1 MASFPQPEDDSV
13 PTTGSTRPF
22 DDDGWLRPQTL
33 LPVIRLLRRLRV
45 AQGLRHGF
53 PNLPYISVA
62 EKLSGSCGFDFATPL
77 FMSIRSLGITAEQAT
92 TILATQIKHASTLCP
107 SSSGARYPALYVALV
122 LVLLSSL

>member
-33 LPVIRLLRRLRV
+33 LPVIRLRV

-53 PNLPYISVA
+53 PNLPRLRRRRRFRHSPGV
-62 EKLSGSCGFDFATPL
+62 GC
-77 FMSIRSLGITAEQAT
+77 
-92 TILATQIKHASTLCP
+92 
-107 SSSGARYPALYVALV
+107 
-122 LVLLSSL
+122 LLSSVDLRRIKRPGL